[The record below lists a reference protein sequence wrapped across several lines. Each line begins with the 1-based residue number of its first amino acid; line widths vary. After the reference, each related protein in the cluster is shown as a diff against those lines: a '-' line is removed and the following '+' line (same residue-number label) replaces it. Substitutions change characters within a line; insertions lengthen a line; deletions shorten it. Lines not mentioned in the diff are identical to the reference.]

1 MPPSAA
7 LSGAGLVSAPAE
19 PEEIIPVESGVEEIH
34 DTPSIEDEET
44 GLPTTQHQVL
54 GTVPHI
60 EIGAPSVAGHEPGHV
75 APVPKLPPTPALAPS
90 LMPRNGASKIPS
102 LKDLK
107 AQVTQQA
114 AEVKNA
120 PQELAEP
127 GGPTL
132 GLPTVDGEL
141 LQRVWQEIKEEKR
154 AQERM
159 SEYSVLNRAVTANE
173 QHVIELVVDNP
184 IQIDQFNDFRTEFLT
199 ELRRRTGYPRL
210 TVQPIMP
217 EQVQTT
223 RKLYTSADKFE
234 YLAEKFPSLREMKQR
249 LGLDTDF

>member
-1 MPPSAA
+1 
-7 LSGAGLVSAPAE
+7 V
-19 PEEIIPVESGVEEIH
+19 
-34 DTPSIEDEET
+34 DT
-44 GLPTTQHQVL
+44 
-54 GTVPHI
+54 
-60 EIGAPSVAGHEPGHV
+60 
-75 APVPKLPPTPALAPS
+75 
-90 LMPRNGASKIPS
+90 
-102 LKDLK
+102 
-107 AQVTQQA
+107 
-114 AEVKNA
+114 
-120 PQELAEP
+120 
-127 GGPTL
+127 
-132 GLPTVDGEL
+132 EL
-141 LQRVWQEIKEEKR
+141 LQRVWQELKEEKR
-154 AQERM
+154 TQERM